1 MKGITSERSSLM
13 GRAVLSFTLIVRVQF
28 KQLCRDGILTLN
40 QISFSAAGGLTLRT
54 LLSCLPTSS
63 QRAYKPNPCYQ

>member
-40 QISFSAAGGLTLRT
+40 KISFSAAGGLTLT
-54 LLSCLPTSS
+54 NPTFLPSNF
-63 QRAYKPNPCYQ
+63 KPKSL

>member
-40 QISFSAAGGLTLRT
+40 KISFWALTNPT
-54 LLSCLPTSS
+54 FLPSNF
-63 QRAYKPNPCYQ
+63 KPKSL